1 MKAVFANK
9 KSHSFSNFDKKMM
22 GVEKLKEKDHDNI
35 KGLIKPKQTKFDI
48 EKLNV
53 MKHDQDQSPH
63 SGDVTLEI
71 RNSYDKSPH
80 KEDFILLEHEKFI
93 LPNQISTI
101 REENSSSIPPR
112 HGGDSP
118 AVSSSNK
125 LPHKTSLNIQ
135 VIHSVRKNS
144 DEKQFPNSATLPM
157 RRNISNLLDQIRKQ
171 SGQDLNSPGQRLKK
185 NSESNLNP
193 NCLVCFDKPPNAVF
207 MNCGHGGIFVKSF
220 PNFYIFYQSYRDLL

>member
-1 MKAVFANK
+1 MKAVFGNK

-22 GVEKLKEKDHDNI
+22 GVENSKNYKLKEKDHDNI
-35 KGLIKPKQTKFDI
+35 KVLIKPKQTKFDI

-53 MKHDQDQSPH
+53 IKNDQDQSPH

-71 RNSYDKSPH
+71 RNSYDKSLH
-80 KEDFILLEHEKFI
+80 KEAFILLEHEKFI

-101 REENSSSIPPR
+101 REEKSPSIPQK

-125 LPHKTSLNIQ
+125 LPHKMSLNIH
-135 VIHSVRKNS
+135 VIKSNRKDS

-171 SGQDLNSPGQRLKK
+171 SGQDLNSPGQKMKK
-185 NSESNLNP
+185 NSESNLNQ

-207 MNCGHGGIFVKSF
+207 MNCGHGGNFSQNLSIFF
-220 PNFYIFYQSYRDLL
+220 